1 VNRKGLDF
9 YARLVDALLENGI
22 APNIT
27 LFHWDL
33 PAALDERG
41 GWLNRDSAQWFAEY
55 AQVMFRALDD
65 RVPLWT
71 TLNEPWVVVD
81 GGYLHGTLA
90 PGHRDL
96 REAPVVAHNLMRASG
111 AGIQAYRA
119 FGRHEIGVVFN
130 IEPKYP
136 ASESIED
143 RAAARRAHVYMN
155 EQFADPA
162 LLGRYPE
169 ELAELYDEAWPHFP
183 AEDFALMRQ
192 RPDFVGINYYTRA
205 VVRHDAARIPAR
217 ATPVRQPAGRY
228 TETDW
233 EVYEQGLIDTL
244 RWFKQRY
251 GDLPLYIT
259 ENGAAFA
266 DPPVRAGEVLDDPL
280 RVDYLR
286 RHLRALLRAIE
297 DGANVRGYYVWSLLD
312 NLEWSLGF
320 AKRFG
325 LHHVDFTTQR
335 RTPKASARFYA
346 RVIADHGVSLDE

>member
-1 VNRKGLDF
+1 
-9 YARLVDALLENGI
+9 
-22 APNIT
+22 
-27 LFHWDL
+27 
-33 PAALDERG
+33 
-41 GWLNRDSAQWFAEY
+41 
-55 AQVMFRALDD
+55 
-65 RVPLWT
+65 
-71 TLNEPWVVVD
+71 
-81 GGYLHGTLA
+81 
-90 PGHRDL
+90 
-96 REAPVVAHNLMRASG
+96 
-111 AGIQAYRA
+111 
-119 FGRHEIGVVFN
+119 
-130 IEPKYP
+130 
-136 ASESIED
+136 
-143 RAAARRAHVYMN
+143 
-155 EQFADPA
+155 
-162 LLGRYPE
+162 
-169 ELAELYDEAWPHFP
+169 
-183 AEDFALMRQ
+183 MRQ

-217 ATPVRQPAGRY
+217 APPVRQPAGRY

-259 ENGAAFA
+259 ENGDKFA
-266 DPPVRAGEVLDDPL
+266 DPPVPAGEVLDDPL

-286 RHLRALLRAIE
+286 RHLRALHRAIE

-335 RTPKASARFYA
+335 RTPKASARLYA